1 LPRCAMGLLLGLL
14 AFSCPVL
21 GQEKESP
28 AAEQRAVLQHILEQT
43 YQPSEVGKGLFG
55 VGSGNAIR
63 RAGVIVVVQRPGLY
77 ASLDRNEIASSTL
90 HGLDANLI
98 RGNKDYA
105 VPAGERF
112 YVFSV
117 SVGETS
123 VTFGLLT
130 GRLITV
136 QHGTARLWTA
146 VSFNFSPETLS
157 NADKDAVFR
166 AIDPWFV
173 PEGHATY
180 GATSG
185 APTPPA
191 TMAVAAP
198 AVAPAGSVQQA
209 PSPPPARAP
218 ADLSPGMTRDQVVAA
233 LGAPQRE
240 VKFGDRIWLTY
251 PGMVLLLE
259 GGKLA
264 SVDQSGQPPAKVGV
278 HSDPA
283 GGDIY
288 FDGKMVGLTP
298 STFELPPG
306 DHQISVQLSGYQD
319 WVRQVHVLSGS
330 EINLDA
336 KLEKK

>member
-1 LPRCAMGLLLGLL
+1 MPRRAIGLLLGLL
-14 AFSCPVL
+14 AFSCSVL

-43 YQPSEVGKGLFG
+43 YQPSDVGKGLFG
-55 VGSGNAIR
+55 VGSANAIR
-63 RAGVIVVVQRPGLY
+63 RAGVIIVVQRPGLY
-77 ASLDRNEIASSTL
+77 ASLERNEIASSTM
-90 HGLDANLI
+90 HGLDAKLI

-117 SVGETS
+117 SVGDTS
-123 VTFGLLT
+123 VTFGLIT

-136 QHGTARLWTA
+136 QHGTGRLWTA
-146 VSFNFSPETLS
+146 VSFQFPQETLT

-173 PEGHATY
+173 PEGHAMY

-185 APTPPA
+185 APAPPA
-191 TMAVAAP
+191 SMAVASP
-198 AVAPAGSVQQA
+198 AVAPVQQA
-209 PSPPPARAP
+209 PPLPPPSAP

-251 PGMVLLLE
+251 PGMVLVLE

-288 FDGKMVGLTP
+288 LDGKMVGLTP

-306 DHQISVQLSGYQD
+306 DHQINVMLSGYQE
-319 WVRQVHVLSGS
+319 WVRRVHVLSGS

>member
-1 LPRCAMGLLLGLL
+1 LPSGRALGLLLSSL
-14 AFSCPVL
+14 AFVCPVH
-21 GQEKESP
+21 GQGKESA

-43 YQPSEVGKGLFG
+43 YQPSDVGKGLFG
-55 VGSGNAIR
+55 VGSANAIR

-77 ASLDRNEIASSTL
+77 ASLERAEIASTTMN
-90 HGLDANLI
+90 GLDAKLV

-112 YVFSV
+112 YVFSI

-123 VTFGLLT
+123 VTFGLLS

-136 QHGTARLWTA
+136 QHGTGRLWTA
-146 VSFNFSPETLS
+146 VSFTFPPETLA
-157 NADKDAVFR
+157 NADKDAVFH

-173 PEGHATY
+173 PEGHAAY
-180 GATSG
+180 GAVSGAPAPPAAATSG
-185 APTPPA
+185 APAA
-191 TMAVAAP
+191 T
-198 AVAPAGSVQQA
+198 VQQA
-209 PSPPPARAP
+209 PPPPPPAAP

-251 PGMVLLLE
+251 PSMVLLLE
-259 GGKLA
+259 GGKLV

-288 FDGKMVGLTP
+288 VDGKMVGLTP

-306 DHQISVQLSGYQD
+306 DHQINVALSGYQD
-319 WVRQVHVLSGS
+319 WVRRVHVLSGS
-330 EINLDA
+330 EINVDA